1 MFACV
6 PAGADFRFLEP
17 SEIVQHGACDQF
29 YAQRGLDMGGEEP
42 IAHMA
47 SETRG
52 LSEAIGVISS
62 INSANLPSNFSLI
75 WIINTA
81 GQPDIQPHT
90 SFDEIK
96 SWRAIEAEQIAL
108 VKLDLGTVLIRNGV

>member
-6 PAGADFRFLEP
+6 PAGAELGFFEQTDILKKA
-17 SEIVQHGACDQF
+17 ACDQF
-29 YAQRGLDMGGEEP
+29 YAQRGLHMGGEEP

-47 SETRG
+47 LETRG

-96 SWRAIEAEQIAL
+96 PWRAIEAEQIAL